1 VEPALVQETL
11 DLLTLTLLDGL
22 SEQAS
27 RALEARGPL
36 SSLLGRP
43 QDHADLLPPAART
56 ALASGAARKAAEGEL
71 VRVGRLGARVV
82 GRDEQAYPA
91 YLRAIYDP
99 PRVLYVRGELV
110 AGEETR
116 AVALVG
122 SRGATPQGAALARS
136 MAAELAAAGL
146 AVVSGLARGIDTA
159 AHLGALDSRGRT
171 VAVLG
176 CGLDGVY
183 PPENAGL
190 ARRIADAGG
199 AVVTEFRLGCR
210 PLPGHFPKRNRII
223 AGWGRGVVVVEA
235 AARSGALVTAR
246 LALDE
251 GREVMAVP
259 GHPATAT
266 AAGANQLIRD
276 GARLVRDARDVAEE
290 LGFELAPREP
300 SQAASGAL
308 SWLRPDAPASVED
321 LSARSGLGMGELLA
335 QLTELELQARVRR
348 LPGALYVRA

>member
-1 VEPALVQETL
+1 VEETL

-22 SEQAS
+22 SEQAA

-36 SSLLGRP
+36 CGMLRRP
-43 QDHADLLPPAART
+43 QDHADLLPPAAAA
-56 ALASGAARKAAEGEL
+56 ALLSGAARKAAEDEL
-71 VRVGRLGARVV
+71 AKARRLGLRVV
-82 GRDEQAYPA
+82 GRDDPDYPSH
-91 YLRAIYDP
+91 LRRIYDP
-99 PRVLYVRGELV
+99 PRVLYVSGKLL
-110 AGEETR
+110 AGEALR
-116 AVALVG
+116 CVALVG
-122 SRGATPQGAALARS
+122 SRGATPHGAALARL
-136 MAAELAAAGL
+136 MAGELAGAGL
-146 AVVSGLARGIDTA
+146 CVISGLARGIDTA
-159 AHLGALDSRGRT
+159 AHLGALEAGGRT

-183 PPENAGL
+183 PPENEKL
-190 ARRIADAGG
+190 AHRIADAGG
-199 AVVTEFRLGCR
+199 AVVSEFRLGCR

-223 AGWGRGVVVVEA
+223 AGWGVGVVVVEA

-259 GHPATAT
+259 GQPAAPTAQGT
-266 AAGANQLIRD
+266 NQLIRD
-276 GARLVRDARDVAEE
+276 GARLVRHAGDVAEE
-290 LGFELAPREP
+290 LGFALGPPAPERP
-300 SQAASGAL
+300 AGGAL

-321 LSARSGLGMGELLA
+321 LAARSGLGVGELLA